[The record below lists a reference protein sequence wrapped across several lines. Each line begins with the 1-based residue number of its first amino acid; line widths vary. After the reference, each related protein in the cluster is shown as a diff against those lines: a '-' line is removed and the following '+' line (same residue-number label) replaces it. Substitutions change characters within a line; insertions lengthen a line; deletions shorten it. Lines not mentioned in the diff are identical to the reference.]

1 MKRALLLLVAAM
13 ALLVVPLGAAETA
26 YTDPAGDAGL
36 GPDITSVA
44 VSNSDTGLITFNVT
58 TGPVPDSFLTA
69 WLDTDLNPMTGS
81 DGLERVIMIGL
92 SPSGVVLAAVGDPAT
107 EELEFGL
114 VTATSAGGVVTFS
127 FQKEALN
134 IDEAFSFWLGTVNL
148 TDDTDTWFADEAP
161 DVGFWTYM
169 LTKPAPPPPPPA
181 VKPMIGKPKATPAA
195 PMAGKKFTVR
205 FPVTSSVDK
214 KPLKTGTAEC
224 KTTVAGKT
232 VRHTHTFKGGVLKAT
247 VKIPKAAKGKKL
259 RIAVQVTAD
268 KTTRKVFTFKVK
280 K

>member
-1 MKRALLLLVAAM
+1 MRRALLLLVAAI
-13 ALLVVPLGAAETA
+13 ALLVVPLGAADTS

-58 TGPVPDSFLTA
+58 TGPVPDSLLTA

-92 SPSGVVLAAVGDPAT
+92 SPSGVVLTAVGDPAT
-107 EELEFGL
+107 QELEFGL
-114 VTATSAGGVVTFS
+114 IPATFTGGVVTFS

-134 IDEAFSFWLGTVNL
+134 INEAFSFWLGTVNVADE
-148 TDDTDTWFADEAP
+148 TGFADEAP

-169 LTKPAPPPPPPA
+169 LTKPAPPPA
-181 VKPMIGKPKATPAA
+181 VKPLIGKPIARTAA
-195 PMAGKKFTVR
+195 VAGKKFTVS
-205 FPVTSSVDK
+205 FPVTSSVDG
-214 KPLKTGTAEC
+214 KPLTTGIAEC

-232 VRHTHTFKGGVLKAT
+232 VRHTHTFKGGTLKAT

-259 RIAVQVTAD
+259 KIAVKVTAD
-268 KTTRKVFTFKVK
+268 SAATKVFTFKVR
-280 K
+280 